1 MNKLNKFDDW
11 MHNALNEHEVPF
23 NEASWQN
30 IQKKLPGKSGGWG
43 ATAYIAA
50 TVTALVI
57 VTSVVLLWPE
67 KNAGSPENQVSEN
80 PEKVKEEIPVVAQN
94 QKQNENID
102 FEKQIQTGKDETNK
116 IAEVN
121 HTESSVIETTITQKH
136 VLIEEALKED
146 DQIEILIE
154 REKEQIDELVNT
166 GKVHEENLIQPA
178 TSNNS
183 IRLNKTEFCQ
193 GEKLSIVAEG
203 SSNRSIQVKMNG
215 SDCAGCKE
223 GYVLNTPGAQQ
234 VSVDIADAKGNLI
247 ETRNYQIMVHPA
259 PEVEIV
265 VNEPL
270 VAARPVHSF
279 STNNAS
285 LPNGNWVIES
295 RKYDEPVVEHIFRKA
310 GLYEVVW
317 SSVADNGCHYSV
329 KETVQIDQDYN
340 LLAPAGFSPN
350 GDNINDD
357 FMPEALSYLGYQFQL
372 MVYDQNGTPVFTTRD
387 ANNRWSGER
396 ADGQKAQ
403 PGEIYIWRVI
413 LTNDKGA
420 QEEYMSTVMIKP
432 E

>member
-1 MNKLNKFDDW
+1 MNKLSKFDEW
-11 MHNALNEHEVPF
+11 MHNTLNEHEVPF

-30 IQKKLPGKSGGWG
+30 IQKKLPGKSGGWS

-57 VTSVVLLWPE
+57 VTSVVMLWPE
-67 KNAGSPENQVSEN
+67 NNAGSPEKQVYEN
-80 PEKVKEEIPVVAQN
+80 PVKVKEEVPAVAQN
-94 QKQNENID
+94 QNENSD
-102 FEKQIQTGKDETNK
+102 FEKPIQTGKDESSK
-116 IAEVN
+116 IAEIN
-121 HTESSVIETTITQKH
+121 HTESSEKETTITQKH
-136 VLIEEALKED
+136 LLKEEALKD
-146 DQIEILIE
+146 DHQIEIIKE
-154 REKEQIDELVNT
+154 SEKEQKGELVNI
-166 GKVHEENLIQPA
+166 GNVLEENLIQPA
-178 TSNNS
+178 TSNRS
-183 IRLNKTEFCQ
+183 IHLNKTEFCQ
-193 GEKLSIVAEG
+193 GEKLSIVAEEY
-203 SSNRSIQVKMNG
+203 SNQIIQVKMNG

-223 GYVLNTPGAQQ
+223 GYVLNTPGSQL
-234 VSVDIADAKGNLI
+234 VSVDISDTKGNLI

-259 PEVEIV
+259 PDVEIV

-270 VAARPVHSF
+270 IAARPVHSF
-279 STNNAS
+279 STNS
-285 LPNGNWVIES
+285 GSFSKGNWVIES

-317 SSVADNGCHYSV
+317 YSVAENGCHYSV

-357 FMPEALSYLGYQFQL
+357 FMPEALSYLDYPFQL
-372 MVYDQNGTPVFTTRD
+372 MVYDQSGTPVFTTRD
-387 ANNRWSGER
+387 ANYRWRGER

-413 LTNDKGA
+413 LTNEKGA